1 MSTILIKKNDTSG
14 HIPASGDLT
23 NDSGGAEIAVN
34 TADGKL
40 YTKNSAGEIV
50 ELIKQKMKKVLFFS
64 STTTWVVPSG
74 VDYCIAEVCGG
85 GGGGSGISGFPAT
98 AGANSE
104 VSYGGEVFSGVGG
117 DAVLIAYMGDEA
129 TCRSGRAFSGQ
140 SAFFACGKAD
150 HSFAGVIPA
159 AVRKYEINLSP
170 GETVT
175 ITVGAGGVQGGLIT
189 GGVPGPGTANGGSG
203 FINIEY
209 YI

>member
-85 GGGGSGISGFPAT
+85 GGGAGDYSGPPT
-98 AGANSE
+98 AGAHSR
-104 VSYGGEVFSGVGG
+104 VICGDGTFSGFGG
-117 DAVLIAYMGDEA
+117 APVMVRHMGNSA
-129 TCRSGRAFSGQ
+129 TCHSGRDFSGQ
-140 SAFFACGKAD
+140 SAFFACGRD
-150 HSFAGVIPA
+150 DSGYAGVIPA
-159 AVRKYEINLSP
+159 AVNKFGINLTP
-170 GETVT
+170 GEPVT
-175 ITVGAGGVQGGLIT
+175 IIVGAGGAQGMNG
-189 GGVPGPGTANGGSG
+189 ANGGSG

>member
-64 STTTWVVPSG
+64 ATTTWVVPSG

-85 GGGGSGISGFPAT
+85 GGGGSNSSGDAT
-98 AGANSE
+98 AGAPSA
-104 VSYGGEVFSGVGG
+104 VGCVDGVFTGLGG
-117 DAVLIAYMGDEA
+117 DAVSMYHMGGSG
-129 TCRSGRAFSGQ
+129 TCRSGRDFSGQ
-140 SAFFACGKAD
+140 SAFFACGGNEG
-150 HSFAGVIPA
+150 SFAGVIPA
-159 AVRKYEINLSP
+159 AVNKFGINLEP
-170 GETVT
+170 EETVT
-175 ITVGAGGVQGGLIT
+175 ITVGAGGAQGSIGT
-189 GGVPGPGTANGGSG
+189 GNANGGSG
-203 FINIEY
+203 FVNIEY
-209 YI
+209 WI

>member
-64 STTTWVVPSG
+64 ATTTWVVPSG

-85 GGGGSGISGFPAT
+85 GGGGAHNGTPT
-98 AGANSE
+98 AGANST
-104 VSYGGEVFSGVGG
+104 VSCDAGAFSGVGG
-117 DAVLIAYMGDEA
+117 DAVTASHMGDEA
-129 TCRSGRAFSGQ
+129 TCRSGREASGQ
-140 SAFFACGKAD
+140 SAFFACGRTD
-150 HSFAGVIPA
+150 RSYTGVIPA
-159 AVRKYEINLSP
+159 AVYKFGIILIPE
-170 GETVT
+170 ETVT
-175 ITVGAGGVQGGLIT
+175 ITVGAGGVQGNLGSLS
-189 GGVPGPGTANGGSG
+189 PGPGTANGGSG

>member
-40 YTKNSAGEIV
+40 YTKNSAGEII
-50 ELIKQKMKKVLFFS
+50 ELIKQKMKRIEFF
-64 STTTWVVPSG
+64 TVTCQWVVPSG

-85 GGGGSGISGFPAT
+85 GGGGGDTGTPT
-98 AGANSE
+98 AGNPSA
-104 VSYGGEVFSGVGG
+104 VGCIDGVFTGLGG
-117 DAVLIAYMGDEA
+117 DAVLIQYMGNQG
-129 TCRSGRAFSGQ
+129 TCRSGRDFSGQ
-140 SAFFACGKAD
+140 SALFACGRD
-150 HSFAGVIPA
+150 EHSFAGVVPA
-159 AVRKYEINLSP
+159 AVNKFGINLEP

-175 ITVGAGGVQGGLIT
+175 ITVGAGGVQGTLGPASDPS
-189 GGVPGPGTANGGSG
+189 PGPGTANGGSG

>member
-50 ELIKQKMKKVLFFS
+50 ELIKQKMKRVHFFTGS
-64 STTTWVVPSG
+64 ITWVVPPG
-74 VDYCIAEVCGG
+74 VDYCIVEVCGG
-85 GGGGSGISGFPAT
+85 GGGGGGSYLPT
-98 AGANSE
+98 AGANSV
-104 VSYGGEVFSGVGG
+104 VSCLSGTFTGFGG
-117 DAVLIAYMGDEA
+117 DPVGISFMGSNG
-129 TCRSGRAFSGQ
+129 TCRSGRGASGQ
-140 SAFFACGKAD
+140 SAFFACGAAE
-150 HSFAGVIPA
+150 HGFAGVVPA
-159 AVRKYEINLSP
+159 AVRKYEIGLTP
-170 GETVT
+170 GEIVT
-175 ITVGAGGVQGGLIT
+175 ITVGAGGVQGYLHAT
-189 GGVPGPGTANGGSG
+189 GPGPGTANGGSG

>member
-40 YTKNSAGEIV
+40 YTKNSAGEII
-50 ELIKQKMKKVLFFS
+50 ELIKQKMKKVHFFTFS
-64 STTTWVVPSG
+64 TTWVVPSG

-85 GGGGSGISGFPAT
+85 GGGGSNSSGTPT
-98 AGANSE
+98 AGAPSA
-104 VSYGGEVFSGVGG
+104 VDCGDGVFTGLGG
-117 DAVLIAYMGDEA
+117 DAVKMNYMGGEA
-129 TCRSGRAFSGQ
+129 TCRSGREFSGQ
-140 SAFFACGKAD
+140 SAFFACARGD
-150 HSFAGVIPA
+150 RSFAGVIPA
-159 AVRKYEINLSP
+159 AVNKFGINLTP

-175 ITVGAGGVQGGLIT
+175 ITVGAGGVQGTLGT
-189 GGVPGPGTANGGSG
+189 QSPGPGTANGGSG

>member
-40 YTKNSAGEIV
+40 YTKNSAGEII

-85 GGGGSGISGFPAT
+85 GGGGGGSGGGLGT
-98 AGANSE
+98 
-104 VSYGGEVFSGVGG
+104 YGGFGGGSGGG
-117 DAVLIAYMGDEA
+117 S
-129 TCRSGRAFSGQ
+129 SGMLGLHGGLAGGSG
-140 SAFFACGKAD
+140 G
-150 HSFAGVIPA
+150 
-159 AVRKYEINLSP
+159 N
-170 GETVT
+170 
-175 ITVGAGGVQGGLIT
+175 GAGGSGIGGK
-189 GGVPGPGTANGGSG
+189 G
-203 FINIEY
+203 FVVISWTEGY
-209 YI
+209 

>member
-23 NDSGGAEIAVN
+23 NDTGGAEIAVN

-64 STTTWVVPSG
+64 DTTTWDVPSG

-85 GGGGSGISGFPAT
+85 GGGAGVGSAT
-98 AGANSE
+98 AGANSA
-104 VSYGGEVFSGVGG
+104 VSCGDGTFSGVGG
-117 DAVLIAYMGDEA
+117 DPVSIVYMGERA
-129 TCRSGRAFSGQ
+129 TCRSGRESSGQ
-140 SAFFACGKAD
+140 SAFFACGRSSY
-150 HSFAGVIPA
+150 SFGGVVPA
-159 AVRKYEINLSP
+159 AVYKFGIELIP

-175 ITVGAGGVQGGLIT
+175 ITVGAGGVQGTLRTSGA
-189 GGVPGPGTANGGSG
+189 GPGTANGGSG

>member
-40 YTKNSAGEIV
+40 YTKNSAGEII
-50 ELIKQKMKKVLFFS
+50 ELIKQKMKKVHFFTFS
-64 STTTWVVPSG
+64 TTWVVPSG

-85 GGGGSGISGFPAT
+85 GGGGGHDDTPT
-98 AGANSE
+98 AGAPSA
-104 VSYGGEVFSGVGG
+104 VGCDDGVFTGLGG
-117 DAVLIAYMGDEA
+117 DAVYIEYMGDRG
-129 TCRSGRAFSGQ
+129 TCRSGRPFSGQ
-140 SAFFACGKAD
+140 SAFFAAGRGER
-150 HSFAGVIPA
+150 SFAGVIPA
-159 AVRKYEINLSP
+159 AVNKFGINLTP

-175 ITVGAGGVQGGLIT
+175 VTVGAGGAQGDLQT
-189 GGVPGPGTANGGSG
+189 TPPGPGTANGGSG
-203 FINIEY
+203 FINVEY

>member
-23 NDSGGAEIAVN
+23 NDTGGAEIAVN

-50 ELIKQKMKKVLFFS
+50 ELIKQKMKKVHFFTGS
-64 STTTWVVPSG
+64 GTWVVPSG

-85 GGGGSGISGFPAT
+85 GGGGSGYASGTPT
-98 AGANSE
+98 AGASSA
-104 VSYGGEVFSGVGG
+104 VSCGDGTFSGAGGVLVKIQFMGSYGE
-117 DAVLIAYMGDEA
+117 
-129 TCRSGRAFSGQ
+129 CCSGRAASGQ
-140 SAFFACGKAD
+140 SAFFACGKAQ

-159 AVRKYEINLSP
+159 AVRKFEISLIP

-175 ITVGAGGVQGGLIT
+175 ITVGAGGVQGALV
-189 GGVPGPGTANGGSG
+189 GGAPGPGTANGGSG

>member
-14 HIPASGDLT
+14 QIPASGDLT

-34 TADGKL
+34 TADGKI

-50 ELIKQKMKKVLFFS
+50 ELIKQKMKRVEFFTVS
-64 STTTWVVPSG
+64 TTWVVPSG

-85 GGGGSGISGFPAT
+85 GGGGAHNGTPT
-98 AGANSE
+98 AGANST
-104 VSYGGEVFSGVGG
+104 VSCDAGAFSGVGG
-117 DAVLIAYMGDEA
+117 DAVTASHMGDEA
-129 TCRSGRAFSGQ
+129 TCRSGREASGQ

-150 HSFAGVIPA
+150 HSFAGVVPA
-159 AVRKYEINLSP
+159 AVRKYEISLTP
-170 GETVT
+170 GEIVT
-175 ITVGAGGVQGGLIT
+175 ITVGAGGVQGTLNSSP
-189 GGVPGPGTANGGSG
+189 PGPGTANGGSG

>member
-14 HIPASGDLT
+14 HIPATGDLT

-85 GGGGSGISGFPAT
+85 GGGGSGYSAGTPT
-98 AGANSE
+98 AGAPSA
-104 VSYGGEVFSGVGG
+104 VICGEGTFSGVGG
-117 DAVLIAYMGDEA
+117 NLVTIQFMGAYGE
-129 TCRSGRAFSGQ
+129 CRSGRGASGQ
-140 SAFFACGKAD
+140 SAFFACGKAQ

-159 AVRKYEINLSP
+159 AVRKYEIGLTP
-170 GETVT
+170 GEIVT
-175 ITVGAGGVQGGLIT
+175 ITVGAGGAQGALN
-189 GGVPGPGTANGGSG
+189 GGAPGPGTANGGSG

>member
-85 GGGGSGISGFPAT
+85 GGGGSDRTGGAT
-98 AGANSE
+98 AGAPSA
-104 VSYGGEVFSGVGG
+104 VGCVDGVFTGLGG
-117 DAVLIAYMGDEA
+117 DAVSMYHMGGSG
-129 TCRSGRAFSGQ
+129 TCRSGRDFSGQ
-140 SAFFACGKAD
+140 SAFFACGGND
-150 HSFAGVIPA
+150 GSFAGVIPA
-159 AVRKYEINLSP
+159 AVNKFGINLEP

-175 ITVGAGGVQGGLIT
+175 ITVGAGGVQGNLLS
-189 GGVPGPGTANGGSG
+189 VAPGPGTANGGSG

>member
-23 NDSGGAEIAVN
+23 NDTGGAEIAVN

-64 STTTWVVPSG
+64 DNASWVVPSG

-85 GGGGSGISGFPAT
+85 GGGAGWGSAT

-104 VSYGGEVFSGVGG
+104 VICGDGTFSGVGG
-117 DAVLIAYMGDEA
+117 DSVMIVYMGERA
-129 TCRSGRAFSGQ
+129 TCRSGRESSGQ
-140 SAFFACGKAD
+140 SAFFAGCRDLRAY
-150 HSFAGVIPA
+150 AGMIPA
-159 AVRKYEINLSP
+159 AVRKFGINLIP
-170 GETVT
+170 EETVT
-175 ITVGAGGVQGGLIT
+175 ITVGAGGVQGTLGS
-189 GGVPGPGTANGGSG
+189 GAPGPGTANGGSG

>member
-50 ELIKQKMKKVLFFS
+50 ELIKQKMKRVEFFTFS
-64 STTTWVVPSG
+64 TTWVVPSG
-74 VDYCIAEVCGG
+74 VVYCIAEVCGG
-85 GGGGSGISGFPAT
+85 GGGAADSGTPT
-98 AGANSE
+98 AGAPSA
-104 VSYGGEVFSGVGG
+104 VGCVDGVFTGLGG
-117 DAVLIAYMGDEA
+117 DAVSMYHMGDSG
-129 TCRSGRAFSGQ
+129 TCRSGRDFSGQ
-140 SAFFACGKAD
+140 SAFFACGRTD
-150 HSFAGVIPA
+150 RSFAGVIPA
-159 AVRKYEINLSP
+159 AVNKFGINLTP
-170 GETVT
+170 GETVD
-175 ITVGAGGVQGGLIT
+175 IIVGAGGVQGTLGTLA
-189 GGVPGPGTANGGSG
+189 PGPGTANGGSG

>member
-14 HIPASGDLT
+14 HIPATGDLT

-85 GGGGSGISGFPAT
+85 GGGGGAYGAAPT
-98 AGANSE
+98 DGANSTVGCVE
-104 VSYGGEVFSGVGG
+104 GVFSGLGG
-117 DAVLIAYMGDEA
+117 DAVVVHNMGNNA
-129 TCRSGRAFSGQ
+129 TCRSGRESSGQ
-140 SAFFACGKAD
+140 SALFASGRAEL
-150 HSFAGVIPA
+150 SFMGMVPA
-159 AVRKYEINLSP
+159 AVYKFGINLDP

-175 ITVGAGGVQGGLIT
+175 ITVGAGGAQGDLGT
-189 GGVPGPGTANGGSG
+189 GAPGPGTANGGSG

>member
-40 YTKNSAGEIV
+40 YTKNSAGEII
-50 ELIKQKMKKVLFFS
+50 ELIKQKMKRVHFFS

-85 GGGGSGISGFPAT
+85 GGGGGDVGTPT
-98 AGANSE
+98 AGGNSE
-104 VSYGGEVFSGVGG
+104 VSYGGDTFSGVGG
-117 DAVLIAYMGDEA
+117 DAVLISFMGNYG

-140 SAFFACGKAD
+140 SAFFGSVRD
-150 HSFAGVIPA
+150 RRSFVGMIPA
-159 AVRKYEINLSP
+159 AVNEFGINLTP

-175 ITVGAGGVQGGLIT
+175 ITVGAGGAQGALSAYA
-189 GGVPGPGTANGGSG
+189 PGPGTANGGSG
-203 FINIEY
+203 FVNIEY
-209 YI
+209 WI